1 MQSRRVTLDPGA
13 YDVERSYGLHK
24 IAMPGDWQIRG
35 SSLPQFIDPVPP
47 SAGVQTVVYG
57 LSNTKHH
64 LMLTAPKGT
73 KPSIAKLRVYRPALA
88 K

>member
-1 MQSRRVTLDPGA
+1 
-13 YDVERSYGLHK
+13 
-24 IAMPGDWQIRG
+24 MPGDWQIRG
-35 SSLPQFIDPVPP
+35 SSLPQFIAPVPP

-73 KPSIAKLRVYRPALA
+73 KPLITMLRVYRPALA
-88 K
+88 KSELIKIRLRGCDTACFSCLRRP